1 MALEGPLC
9 FQEGRPHTEG
19 QTRRDLE
26 FGMILFCL
34 SKERLLTGPGRR
46 MPLIPALERQRQ
58 VEFCVRG
65 QPGLRGEFQDSQ
77 GYTAKPCLKK
87 PKKIKNKNN

>member
-1 MALEGPLC
+1 VLISRCYLVLWALCVLKFREKAMALEGPLC

-34 SKERLLTGPGRR
+34 SKERLLTGPGWR
-46 MPLIPALERQRQ
+46 MPLIPALER
-58 VEFCVRG
+58 
-65 QPGLRGEFQDSQ
+65 
-77 GYTAKPCLKK
+77 
-87 PKKIKNKNN
+87 

>member
-34 SKERLLTGPGRR
+34 SKERLLTGPGWR
-46 MPLIPALERQRQ
+46 MPLIPALER
-58 VEFCVRG
+58 
-65 QPGLRGEFQDSQ
+65 
-77 GYTAKPCLKK
+77 
-87 PKKIKNKNN
+87 